1 MSKRVHVPEAAAAAA
16 AAAAALGN
24 IAEEGGAISKPLILL
39 L

>member
-1 MSKRVHVPEAAAAAA
+1 LYKRVHVPAAAT

-24 IAEEGGAISKPLILL
+24 IAEAGGAISKPLILL

>member
-1 MSKRVHVPEAAAAAA
+1 MSKRVHVPEAA

>member
-24 IAEEGGAISKPLILL
+24 IAEEGGAFFCNIA
-39 L
+39 